1 MDPFFSNFG
10 NPWEMGTGF
19 AQPQSFMPGTMN
31 QPVMPQMD
39 LPSMFA
45 NGLAAQGIR
54 PQQFFQNPEAAMQ
67 SIMPSPEQPNVW
79 DPTPV
84 PGSPQPP
91 MMPGGNNYAGAGNSP
106 NLQADDAQAGGAS
119 RDMKTAKEGTIAD
132 RLVAGLRGMQG
143 PTAPPQPQMMQAAR
157 APAPPDAR
165 GRVEAG
171 ELLKLLLA
179 ANAGPATRALPPTL
193 GAALQGIAR

>member
-1 MDPFFSNFG
+1 MDPFLSNFG

-84 PGSPQPP
+84 PGPP
-91 MMPGGNNYAGAGNSP
+91 MMPGTRDVAGNP
-106 NLQADDAQAGGAS
+106 NVQTDDASGAQAGGAS
-119 RDMKTAKEGTIAD
+119 GDMQRAKQGTIAD
-132 RLVAGLRGMQG
+132 RLTAGLRGLQG
-143 PTAPPQPQMMQAAR
+143 PTAPPKPEMMQAAR

-179 ANAGPATRALPPTL
+179 ANAGPAMAPRALPPTL